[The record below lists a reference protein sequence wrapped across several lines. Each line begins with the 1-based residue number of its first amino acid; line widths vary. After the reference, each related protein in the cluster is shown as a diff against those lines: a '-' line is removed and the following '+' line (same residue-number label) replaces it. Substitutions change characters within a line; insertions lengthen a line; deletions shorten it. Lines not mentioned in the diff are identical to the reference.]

1 MRAARAGAT
10 ISRSRLFPSVSAV
23 GGALHLGTW
32 HDSVRRQVFP
42 DTDVAKG
49 GIGVSW
55 KIDLSGR
62 LRAGAKA
69 AEADALAVE
78 QGAHG
83 VRLLVL
89 TDVATNYFPLAGAL
103 RQLETVRAISAAQDE
118 TLRLVTARHRAGL
131 ATPFGVERAR
141 GDTAA

>member
-1 MRAARAGAT
+1 M
-10 ISRSRLFPSVSAV
+10 
-23 GGALHLGTW
+23 W

-42 DTDVAKG
+42 DTDVATG

-89 TDVATNYFPLAGAL
+89 TDVATN
-103 RQLETVRAISAAQDE
+103 
-118 TLRLVTARHRAGL
+118 
-131 ATPFGVERAR
+131 
-141 GDTAA
+141 